1 MDLDISYGWNSAREA
16 LSFSVLPQGADR
28 ERADRAVSA
37 ALTRLFDRERQV
49 VRLFDPPF
57 DGKGRKDPGYIKGY
71 PAGVRENGGQ
81 YTHGAVWLAMAC
93 FRLGRAGEGWEVLRA
108 LLPACHATEGY
119 RAEPYVLAADVS
131 YATGREG
138 QGGWSW
144 YTGAAGWYWQVAVQE
159 LLGLKVKEGR
169 LRVQPRLPSDWPG
182 YQAEWRLERG
192 TLLIRVERGEAD
204 AALLD
209 GQPVDEVALKELE
222 GEHHLR
228 VVIP

>member
-1 MDLDISYGWNSAREA
+1 M
-16 LSFSVLPQGADR
+16 
-28 ERADRAVSA
+28 
-37 ALTRLFDRERQV
+37 
-49 VRLFDPPF
+49 
-57 DGKGRKDPGYIKGY
+57 
-71 PAGVRENGGQ
+71 
-81 YTHGAVWLAMAC
+81 
-93 FRLGRAGEGWEVLRA
+93 
-108 LLPACHATEGY
+108 
-119 RAEPYVLAADVS
+119 AADVS

-159 LLGLKVKEGR
+159 LLGLKVKEGH